1 MLFLYLDFHPQSL
14 LLSLFPF
21 LTETVIYVFI
31 TLDWG
36 LFNKKYE
43 VVRRERRLRFLQ
55 YNLFED
61 SHAHKKI
68 KEVGLFLNA

>member
-36 LFNKKYE
+36 LF
-43 VVRRERRLRFLQ
+43 
-55 YNLFED
+55 
-61 SHAHKKI
+61 SHCIISSVFIQNSTNNMK
-68 KEVGLFLNA
+68 